1 MRNRRP
7 IILLLL
13 IICGMTAALYT
24 VRHAH
29 SLLSFIFLCAVMVV
43 AITATIW
50 YSSIDEQQ

>member
-1 MRNRRP
+1 MP